1 MQGVLIQGP
10 DKFHMSSSKFI
21 SGQAKPGIS
30 GQKMYNSH
38 PVPVLASAGNS
49 KNKGWALQLSN
60 SLTYFAELPHAEIAN
75 DV

>member
-1 MQGVLIQGP
+1 M
-10 DKFHMSSSKFI
+10 H
-21 SGQAKPGIS
+21 
-30 GQKMYNSH
+30 NNH

-60 SLTYFAELPHAEIAN
+60 SPPYFAELPHAEIAN